1 MNRKTFT
8 RVVAIGLALIM
19 VFGVIAVAFPVFA
32 MSPDAALMIADTGD
46 NINRNMIV
54 IGAVIALVVIVAL
67 VVVPMFTK
75 NKK

>member
-1 MNRKTFT
+1 MDRKTFT

-32 MSPDAALMIADTGD
+32 LSPDTGVMIANTGD
-46 NINRNMIV
+46 NMNRNMIV